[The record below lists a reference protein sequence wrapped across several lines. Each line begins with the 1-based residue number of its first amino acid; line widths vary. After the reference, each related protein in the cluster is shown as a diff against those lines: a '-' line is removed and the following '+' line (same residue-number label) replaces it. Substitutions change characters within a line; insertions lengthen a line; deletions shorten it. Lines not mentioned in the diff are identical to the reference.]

1 MRIIAGEWRGRTIF
15 APKGD
20 GTRPTVDRVRES
32 LMSSLNSWLGG
43 FEGQVV
49 LDAFSGSGA
58 LGLEAVSR
66 GASFAQLCEQDAN
79 AVKAIQK
86 NIKAVRAT
94 RQQVALR
101 RGDVLTSPPHAP
113 MRPYTLVFLDP
124 PYALD
129 PAKVFA
135 MLDLLGESGSL
146 ASDCFVTYEHDK
158 KDSLA
163 SFVEAASIH
172 WEILATKTYGKTTI
186 DLIRRNA

>member
-1 MRIIAGEWRGRTIF
+1 MRIIAGEWRGRTIS

-20 GTRPTVDRVRES
+20 GTRPTTDRVRES

-43 FEGQVV
+43 FEDQVV

-66 GASFAQLCEQDAN
+66 GAAFAQLCEQDAN
-79 AVKAIQK
+79 AAKTIQK
-86 NIKAVRAT
+86 NIQDVRAT

-101 RGDVLTSPPHAP
+101 RGDVLNSPPHAP
-113 MRPYTLVFLDP
+113 MRPYSLIFLDP

-135 MLDLLGESGSL
+135 MLDALGESGSL
-146 ASDCFVTYEHDK
+146 TDDCFVTYEHDK

-163 SFVEAASIH
+163 PFAEAASVD
-172 WEILATKTYGKTTI
+172 WEILTTKTYGKTTI
-186 DLIRRNA
+186 DLIRRNV